1 MDNIK
6 DIINN
11 VIGQISEKKFAD
23 DGKLE
28 RVWQNVISETDFKH
42 TKIIGIKDGI
52 LSVHVDNP
60 TRLYKLKLNRRKILN
75 TIQEELV
82 DIENIIFKLG
92 KVK

>member
-11 VIGQISEKKFAD
+11 VIGRISEKKFAD

-28 RVWQNVISETDFKH
+28 RVWQNVISEVDFKH
-42 TKIIGIKDGI
+42 TKIIGIKDGV

-75 TIQEELV
+75 AIKEELV

-92 KVK
+92 KVT